1 MNWTHVILAGYIGAV
16 IAVVVG
22 FARKKG
28 WIGKVAA
35 LVIAAVAIVA
45 WNIIDVK
52 YLIPRDGKASMQA
65 QVSQMDE
72 AFNKMPVYQVM
83 KEHQPALFES
93 VRQRS
98 LTMHKEG
105 KTEQEIIDA
114 IQPQILAF
122 QMKQLQNA
130 ADANVVAY
138 MQINMQQT
146 AMVQKAS
153 DDECFRFLFP
163 AVKGG
168 INAVRIIPREVTM
181 RRMEVDADMLRSAF
195 GPDKHTVTAEEREQA
210 QRDIQPI
217 VQQLVKQY
225 GQDIQLMEDPRQAI
239 GKEAVACN
247 LVQDLWRNVMLLPPQ
262 KAAAIIRLS
271 VEGQ

>member
-16 IAVVVG
+16 IAAVVG
-22 FARKKG
+22 AARRKG
-28 WIGKVAA
+28 WIGKASAV
-35 LVIAAVAIVA
+35 VIAAVAIVA

-52 YLIPRDGKASMQA
+52 YLIPRDGRASMQT
-65 QVSQMDE
+65 QIGQMDE
-72 AFNKMPVYQVM
+72 AFSKMPVYQVM
-83 KEHQPALFES
+83 KEHRPALFES
-93 VRQRS
+93 VRQTA
-98 LTMHKEG
+98 LTMYKEG
-105 KTEQEIIDA
+105 KTEQEVIDA
-114 IQPQILAF
+114 IQPQILEF

-146 AMVQKAS
+146 AMVQKAG

-168 INAVRIIPREVTM
+168 INAVRIIPRDVTM
-181 RRMEVDADMLRSAF
+181 RRMEVDAEMLRSAF
-195 GPDKHTVTAEEREQA
+195 GPDKHTVTAAEREQA

-217 VQQLVKQY
+217 VQQLVKKY
-225 GQDIQLMEDPRQAI
+225 GQDIQLMAEPQKAV
-239 GKEAVACN
+239 GKEAMACN

-271 VEGQ
+271 VETQ

>member
-16 IAVVVG
+16 IAAVVG
-22 FARKKG
+22 VARKKG

-45 WNIIDVK
+45 WNIIDVN
-52 YLIPRDGKASMQA
+52 YLIPRDSKNAIQTQIGQL
-65 QVSQMDE
+65 DE
-72 AFNKMPVYQVM
+72 AFDKMPVYQVM
-83 KEHQPALFES
+83 KEHQPALFAS
-93 VRQRS
+93 VRQRA
-98 LTMHKEG
+98 LTLYQEG
-105 KTEQEIIDA
+105 KTEQEVIDA
-114 IQPQILAF
+114 VQPQILEF
-122 QMKQLQNA
+122 QAKQLQHA
-130 ADANVVAY
+130 SDANVVAY

-168 INAVRIIPREVTM
+168 VNAARIIPREVTL
-181 RRMEVDADMLRSAF
+181 RRIEVDTEMLRSAF
-195 GPDKHTVTAEEREQA
+195 SADKHTVTTEEREQA
-210 QRDIQPI
+210 RRDIQPI

-225 GQDIQLMEDPRQAI
+225 GQDMQLMADPHKAV

-271 VEGQ
+271 VATQ

>member
-16 IAVVVG
+16 IAAVVG
-22 FARKKG
+22 VARRKG

-52 YLIPRDGKASMQA
+52 YLIPRDSKTRMQTQASQI
-65 QVSQMDE
+65 DE

-93 VRQRS
+93 VRQQA

-105 KTEQEIIDA
+105 KMEQEIIDA
-114 IQPQILAF
+114 IQPQILEF

-181 RRMEVDADMLRSAF
+181 RRMEVDAEMLRSAF

-210 QRDIQPI
+210 QRDVQPI

-225 GQDIQLMEDPRQAI
+225 GQDIQLMADPHKAV

-271 VEGQ
+271 VEAQ